1 MKWDGLVLVEKLIMY
16 FGVEEVYNRGV
27 GGKLNREVWES
38 LMVWVV
44 DILMKGLLR
53 VRFYVIFV

>member
-1 MKWDGLVLVEKLIMY
+1 MKWDGLVLVEELIMY